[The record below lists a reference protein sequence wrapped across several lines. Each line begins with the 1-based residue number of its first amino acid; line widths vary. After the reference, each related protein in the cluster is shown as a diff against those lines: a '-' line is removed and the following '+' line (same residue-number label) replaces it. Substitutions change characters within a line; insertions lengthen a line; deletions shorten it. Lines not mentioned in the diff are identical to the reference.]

1 MYKSFLGIGK
11 NKKSVK
17 PIEAN
22 LRPKGMGL
30 GADRSK
36 ILQEKSVKK
45 HKLKPGDQ
53 KAEEDLTLKKGLF
66 LF

>member
-1 MYKSFLGIGK
+1 
-11 NKKSVK
+11 
-17 PIEAN
+17 
-22 LRPKGMGL
+22 MGL